1 MTNFDILYDQFLSSL
16 SSESWATLS
25 DEEIKEELFNLTV
38 KAIGSFRFPRVPL
51 TYRWNEDEQKHY
63 FDNEITQ
70 REINVLLALMKVAWI
85 DYQISREER
94 FQNQYY
100 DASVRTFSQANL
112 LAQLNRMSENYR
124 KEAKDSQY
132 DYSRV
137 NERGRP
143 KLGDFN
149 Q

>member
-1 MTNFDILYDQFLSSL
+1 MTSFDTLYDQFLSSL

-51 TYRWNEDEQKHY
+51 TYLWNEDEQKHY

-124 KEAKDSQY
+124 KEAKDTQY

-137 NERGRP
+137 NGRGRP

>member
-1 MTNFDILYDQFLSSL
+1 
-16 SSESWATLS
+16 
-25 DEEIKEELFNLTV
+25 
-38 KAIGSFRFPRVPL
+38 
-51 TYRWNEDEQKHY
+51 
-63 FDNEITQ
+63 
-70 REINVLLALMKVAWI
+70 MKVAWI